1 MNFTYR
7 FIQEST
13 VCIVCEFQVNPKR
26 TNRPGI
32 STTDRGGSR
41 GRGRGRGFRGGYY
54 NPYNPYANYVPR
66 PRGRAMFRFDHRS
79 CLKVFIV

>member
-1 MNFTYR
+1 MNFIYR

-13 VCIVCEFQVNPKR
+13 GCIVCEFQVNPKR

-41 GRGRGRGFRGGYY
+41 GRGRGRGFRGGYN